1 MCWTLWIHIMSQDV
15 ISSSKIT
22 KQMAG
27 PVQSMRWNV
36 VNRAFVLQMARE
48 AVVFEDGKFLR
59 IETVWQDVPIVDNA
73 GRTEP
78 SRQQHITISEII
90 EDD

>member
-1 MCWTLWIHIMSQDV
+1 MSQDV
-15 ISSSKIT
+15 SSTGKKPKRIV
-22 KQMAG
+22 G

-36 VNRAFVLQMARE
+36 VNGTFVLQMAKE

-59 IETVWQDVPIVDNA
+59 LETVWQDVPIVDNA

-78 SRQQHITISEII
+78 SRQQNIRTAEIV

>member
-1 MCWTLWIHIMSQDV
+1 MSQDQ
-15 ISSSKIT
+15 SSTSKIT
-22 KQMAG
+22 RRIAG

-36 VNRAFVLQMARE
+36 VNGAFVLQMAKE

-59 IETVWQDVPIVDNA
+59 METVWQDVPIVDNA

-78 SRQQHITISEII
+78 SRQQHVTTAEIV
-90 EDD
+90 EER

>member
-1 MCWTLWIHIMSQDV
+1 MSQDV
-15 ISSSKIT
+15 ISGGKIN
-22 KQMAG
+22 KQIVG

-36 VNRAFVLQMARE
+36 MNGAFVLQMARE

-73 GRTEP
+73 GRIEL

-90 EDD
+90 EDG